1 MTSYQARPSKV
12 PTVSRLRPGAVGVW
26 FIPMEEGPGS
36 VRGAQEVTQSWAPI
50 FHGALQ
56 QRLFL
61 THAPSGWRR
70 TQSLH
75 AKIYSEGHTK
85 GKLSQFPRQLVA
97 SAYSP
102 ALCPQS
108 LGAGNV
114 QGQCEGNEEVD
125 SSLGN
130 SCQQYSEQVGMGNFF
145 IVL

>member
-1 MTSYQARPSKV
+1 MGPNFPWSFTAKA
-12 PTVSRLRPGAVGVW
+12 VSH
-26 FIPMEEGPGS
+26 S
-36 VRGAQEVTQSWAPI
+36 CS
-50 FHGALQ
+50 
-56 QRLFL
+56 QRLEEDSVS
-61 THAPSGWRR
+61 AA
-70 TQSLH
+70 H

-125 SSLGN
+125 FSLGN